1 MASTIKL
8 PPLDAVRPL
17 DAAVGA
23 ELARRLLGAT
33 EQHQRDVA
41 IAAAVAA
48 VRAARLS
55 RPLLD
60 DAMDDL
66 VRRRYGGARREQ
78 VESLELELDERAW
91 TIQSELDSGGGNAT
105 EYENAFRRARAA
117 GAAKMALDA
126 NPRTAVAEA
135 VYEAAHAVDSRER
148 FAQLLDAVLVLVE
161 PGNHSAARDLATLFW
176 PRFVEVDGYV
186 LIADHFEPDTFAE
199 FREQRPDSRPAV
211 EDMINHVHVPEVA
224 GPHAQPAAVGQA
236 CRHITQA
243 WRDTLDATL
252 PRHDVT
258 VDWDPQERI
267 VTAFSHAAGA

>member
-1 MASTIKL
+1 
-8 PPLDAVRPL
+8 VRPL

-23 ELARRLLGAT
+23 ELASRLLGAT
-33 EQHQRDVA
+33 EQLQRDVA

-48 VRAARLS
+48 MRAARLS

-60 DAMDDL
+60 EAMDDL
-66 VRRRYGGARREQ
+66 VRRRYGGARRDQ
-78 VESLELELDERAW
+78 VKTLELELDERAW
-91 TIQSELDSGGGNAT
+91 TIQSELDNGGDDGDSA

-117 GAAKMALDA
+117 GAVKMALDA
-126 NPRTAVAEA
+126 DPRTAMAEA
-135 VYEAAHAVDSRER
+135 VYEGAHAVDSRER

-161 PGNHSAARDLATLFW
+161 PGSHAAARDLAGLFW

-211 EDMINHVHVPEVA
+211 EDMINHVHVLEVA
-224 GPHAQPAAVGQA
+224 GPHAQPEAVGQA

-252 PRHDVT
+252 PRHDIT